1 MAAGEGGYN
10 YDFVEPP
17 PERLLCKI
25 CQLPCREAQSNED
38 HVYCKG
44 CVAGIQS
51 SASVSD
57 SRSNELLIY
66 TLLNDVGR
74 S

>member
-1 MAAGEGGYN
+1 MATDEGGYN

-38 HVYCKG
+38 HVYCKR
-44 CVAGIQS
+44 CFPRTRIKS
-51 SASVSD
+51 SDSVSK
-57 SRSNELLIY
+57 IY
-66 TLLNDVGR
+66 IRVITKY
-74 S
+74 

>member
-1 MAAGEGGYN
+1 MAADEGGYN

-25 CQLPCREAQSNED
+25 CQLPCRKAQSNED
-38 HVYCKG
+38 HVYCKR
-44 CVAGIQS
+44 CITNVQS

-57 SRSNELLIY
+57 SRCNELLIHF
-66 TLLNDVGR
+66 TQ
-74 S
+74 